1 VTTALFVVLCCVRT
15 VTRCEP
21 DVPQRAVLEQQLL
34 EGRIEFAGFVRAM
47 RQAFKVLAAAEA
59 EEEQHA

>member
-1 VTTALFVVLCCVRT
+1 MHA

-21 DVPQRAVLEQQLL
+21 DVPQRAGLEQQLL

-47 RQAFKVLAAAEA
+47 RTAFKVLAAADA
-59 EEEQHA
+59 EEQHA

>member
-1 VTTALFVVLCCVRT
+1 MLCSGVHA

-21 DVPQRAVLEQQLL
+21 DVPQRAGLEQQLL

-47 RQAFKVLAAAEA
+47 RTAFKVLAAADA